1 MLESSGL
8 SGSSRSVS
16 PSEESTGVLITATP
30 RRTLRVLVVDEDG
43 AEAFA
48 VALRLD
54 GHDVV
59 VAHDGEAAMA
69 RCQERPPELVLL
81 DIELSGGLDGYEVA
95 RRLRQHPC
103 VRAACLV
110 AVTGLSRQE
119 DRRRAFE
126 AGFDLYL
133 LKPVDPAE
141 LRELA
146 QMVCGA

>member
-1 MLESSGL
+1 MIETRAL
-8 SGSSRSVS
+8 
-16 PSEESTGVLITATP
+16 
-30 RRTLRVLVVDEDG
+30 RTLRVLVVDDHEDG

-54 GHDVV
+54 GHDVFV
-59 VAHDGEAAMA
+59 VHDGEAAMA
-69 RCQERPPELVLL
+69 RYQETTPDLVLL
-81 DIELSGGLDGYEVA
+81 DIELAGALDGYEVA
-95 RRLRQHPC
+95 RRLRQNPC

-110 AVTGLSRQE
+110 AVTGLGMQE

-133 LKPVDPAE
+133 LKPVDPKE

-146 QMVCGA
+146 HTVRGA